1 MAILN
6 GGLLGTS
13 RNKVGGIV
21 SYRLRGQTV
30 AREYVTNVAN
40 PRSAAQ
46 MVQRAK
52 LINLVAAYRA
62 NRFWMNAGAFESKKQ
77 TWSDYNAFVSANTLL
92 NPVYMTRPMVAA
104 GAGIVQAYQV
114 TRGSLQT
121 IQTTWSYDVGGYL
134 TDLYLDSAT
143 ISTVAELSAALIASN
158 NGIRE
163 RDQLSFVVNYQRVG
177 NNGYPFILARAYEL
191 ILDTTDQRNVGDLVP
206 GLMSHTPTEGTRVV
220 MWEIGNPN
228 SELAGAAII
237 ISRDTSGQ
245 IAVSNQSLVL
255 TTAMQQYLREWQS
268 SQAYQSYAASYGEGD
283 SNFLAGGYSGTTSNP
298 DVPLGTQVTGISGDQ
313 QTTANVG
320 RDALPIRSGSN
331 YYISLNGPVSGVT
344 SMDVLVS
351 NLGATQT
358 NGVDVTNPTVDGAG
372 RLIIPASALTAYIGQ
387 YIASVTIYSAQGL
400 INGQWDVSP
409 GEDGGDVT

>member
-30 AREYVTNVAN
+30 AREYVQTINN

-62 NRFWMNAGAFESKKQ
+62 NQFWMNSGAFESKKA

-114 TRGSLQT
+114 TRGSLPT
-121 IQTTWSYDVGGYL
+121 IQTTWNVSDTAYI
-134 TDLYLDSAT
+134 TDLSVGTEAPET
-143 ISTVAELSAALIASN
+143 IAQLSAALLANN

-163 RDQLSFVVNYQRVG
+163 RDQLSFILNYQRIG
-177 NNGYPFILARAYEL
+177 NNGYPYILARAYEL
-191 ILDTTDQRNVGDLVP
+191 IIDSTDTRNILDVVP
-206 GLMSHTPTEGTRVV
+206 NMQFDTGGTGNINYLEFNPVTEAD
-220 MWEIGNPN
+220 
-228 SELAGAAII
+228 LAGAAII
-237 ISRDTSGQ
+237 ISRDSGGQ

-255 TTAMQQYLREWQS
+255 TPAMTQYILQWQNS
-268 SQAYQSYAASYGEGD
+268 SAYAAYAASYGEGD
-283 SNFLAGGYSGTTSNP
+283 TNFLAGGYSTIGSNGGVPLTLQITSIATPSSGEIPVGQVGITINTGNSYYLYLSGEATGTTALRIEAKGSEGDLPVINT
-298 DVPLGTQVTGISGDQ
+298 LTERLTIS
-313 QTTANVG
+313 ANSVSF
-320 RDALPIRSGSN
+320 PGSELTN
-331 YYISLNGPVSGVT
+331 ANGLTITKVV
-344 SMDVLVS
+344 
-351 NLGATQT
+351 AT
-358 NGVDVTNPTVDGAG
+358 
-372 RLIIPASALTAYIGQ
+372 
-387 YIASVTIYSAQGL
+387 
-400 INGQWDVSP
+400 INGQSIEAAWRAP
-409 GEDGGDVT
+409 EAGGDVG

>member
-30 AREYVTNVAN
+30 AREYVQTINN

-62 NRFWMNAGAFESKKQ
+62 NRFWMASGAFESKKA

-92 NPVYMTRPMVAA
+92 NPVYLTRPMVAA
-104 GAGIVQAYQV
+104 GAGIVQPYQV
-114 TRGSLQT
+114 TRGSLPT
-121 IQTTWSYDVGGYL
+121 IQTTWSTEQGGFA
-134 TDLYLDSAT
+134 TDLVVRNISEST
-143 ISTVAELSAALIASN
+143 IAALSTRLIADN

-177 NNGYPFILARAYEL
+177 NNGYPYILARAYEL
-191 ILDTTDQRNVGDLVP
+191 IIDTTDTRAIADVVPDISFGSTGGD
-206 GLMSHTPTEGTRVV
+206 
-220 MWEIGNPN
+220 NPDVLIF
-228 SELAGAAII
+228 EAAAATDLAGVAII

-255 TTAMQQYLREWQS
+255 TPAMAQYVATWQS
-268 SQAYQSYAASYGEGD
+268 SAAYQAYAASYGEGD
-283 SNFLAGGYSGTTSNP
+283 TNFLAGGYSGATSNP
-298 DVPLGTQVTGISGDQ
+298 DVPLGTQITGISSGQ
-313 QTTANVG
+313 QTLSPVGGSALAVRANT
-320 RDALPIRSGSN
+320 D
-331 YYISLNGPVSGVT
+331 YYIHVNGGLQGVT
-344 SMDVLVS
+344 AIQIDFNNSTSSLPSPIDIPS
-351 NLGATQT
+351 
-358 NGVDVTNPTVDGAG
+358 PTIDGAG
-372 RLIIPASALTAYIGQ
+372 RVVIPASALTQYVGRYIEEVV
-387 YIASVTIYSAQGL
+387 ILSAGGNIVGNWETDL
-400 INGQWDVSP
+400 
-409 GEDGGDVT
+409 DGGDVE

>member
-30 AREYVTNVAN
+30 AREYVQTINN

-62 NRFWMNAGAFESKKQ
+62 NRFWMASGAFESKKA

-114 TRGSLQT
+114 TRGSLPT
-121 IQTTWSYDVGGYL
+121 IQTQWDVNDDFFR
-134 TDLYLDSAT
+134 TDLYGPSESLST
-143 ISTVAELSAALIASN
+143 IAALSAALIANN

-163 RDQLSFVVNYQRVG
+163 GDQLSFIANYQRVG
-177 NNGYPFILARAYEL
+177 NNGYPYILARAYEL
-191 ILDTTDQRNVGDLVP
+191 IIDTTDTRNVVDVIPGITTWQPSGDTASTLA
-206 GLMSHTPTEGTRVV
+206 
-220 MWEIGNPN
+220 WDNNFN
-228 SELAGAAII
+228 SELAGVAII
-237 ISRDTSGQ
+237 LSRDTSGQ

-255 TTAMQQYLREWQS
+255 TPAMAQYVATWQS
-268 SQAYQSYAASYGEGD
+268 ASAYAAYAASYGEGD
-283 SNFLAGGYSGTTSNP
+283 TNFLAGGYSGATSNP
-298 DVPLGTQVTGISGDQ
+298 DVPLGTQIVGISSGQ
-313 QTTANVG
+313 QTLSPVGGSALAVRANT
-320 RDALPIRSGSN
+320 N
-331 YYISLNGPVSGVT
+331 YYIHANGALQGVT
-344 SMDVLVS
+344 AIQIDFNNSTSSLPSPIDI
-351 NLGATQT
+351 Q
-358 NGVDVTNPTVDGAG
+358 NPTIDGAG
-372 RLIIPASALTAYIGQ
+372 RVVIPASALTQYVGRYIME
-387 YIASVTIYSAQGL
+387 VVVLSAAGN
-400 INGQWDVSP
+400 ISGSWDID
-409 GEDGGDVT
+409 EDGGDVE

>member
-30 AREYVTNVAN
+30 AREYVQTINN

-62 NRFWMNAGAFESKKQ
+62 NRFWMASGAFESKKA

-114 TRGSLQT
+114 TRGSLPT
-121 IQTTWSYDVGGYL
+121 IQTTWDNANLAFISDIYVPI
-134 TDLYLDSAT
+134 SAITT
-143 ISTVAELSAALIASN
+143 IAKLSQDIIALN

-163 RDQLSFVVNYQRVG
+163 GDQLSFVVNYQRIG
-177 NNGYPFILARAYEL
+177 NNGYPYILARAYEL
-191 ILDTTDQRNVGDLVP
+191 IIDTSDSRNAADVIQGITSIYDDPQGYAQLAW
-206 GLMSHTPTEGTRVV
+206 EG
-220 MWEIGNPN
+220 WDDNNLIG
-228 SELAGAAII
+228 GAII
-237 ISRDTSGQ
+237 LSRDTSGQ

-255 TTAMQQYLREWQS
+255 TTAMAQYVATWQS
-268 SQAYQSYAASYGEGD
+268 SAAYQAYAASYGEGD
-283 SNFLAGGYSGTTSNP
+283 TNFLAGGYSGATSNP
-298 DVPLGTQVTGISGDQ
+298 DVPLGTQITGISSGQ
-313 QTTANVG
+313 QTLSPVGGEALAVRANT
-320 RDALPIRSGSN
+320 D
-331 YYISLNGPVSGVT
+331 YYIHVNGGLQGVT
-344 SMDVLVS
+344 AIQIDFNNSTSSLPSPIDV
-351 NLGATQT
+351 Q
-358 NGVDVTNPTVDGAG
+358 NPTIDGAG
-372 RLIIPASALTAYIGQ
+372 RVVIPASALTQYVGRYIME
-387 YIASVTIYSAQGL
+387 VVVLSAAGN
-400 INGQWDVSP
+400 IVGNWDID
-409 GEDGGDVT
+409 EDGGDVE